1 MINTINEFEPKTVH
15 NREQVPDYDPLEQAL
30 NNAFNDQNL
39 SFNAPITDEP
49 LKFQQS
55 PEDKLIKKEIYID
68 KFTIKRDRVVVT
80 PSVCDVCALDI
91 AVFNGLGSW
100 DKVPEDRKT
109 SIIAAL
115 REHKKLVHP
124 TREDLVINRSEMPNK
139 WLGDKGT
146 TL

>member
-1 MINTINEFEPKTVH
+1 MINTINEF
-15 NREQVPDYDPLEQAL
+15 DPLEQAL
-30 NNAFNDQNL
+30 NSAFNEQNL
-39 SFNAPITDEP
+39 SFNEPITDEP
-49 LKFQQS
+49 LQYQKAQ
-55 PEDKLIKKEIYID
+55 DDRLIKKEIYID

-100 DKVPEDRKT
+100 DKVPEDRRT

-124 TREDLVINRSEMPNK
+124 TREDLVINRSEMPNR
-139 WLGDKGT
+139 WLGDKST